1 MDVDNDTN
9 ETEVKFMYPSGNKPN
24 KFNFGNADPV

>member
-1 MDVDNDTN
+1 MDIDNDAN
-9 ETEVKFMYPSGNKPN
+9 EIEVKFMYPSGNKHN